1 MIETDMS
8 STATETNRRF
18 APPVGR
24 GGDVDEVSTAVLML
38 ATNAYM
44 TGQTVHM
51 NGGLYFN

>member
-1 MIETDMS
+1 MA
-8 STATETNRRF
+8 STATEKNKVF
-18 APPVGR
+18 SPPVGR